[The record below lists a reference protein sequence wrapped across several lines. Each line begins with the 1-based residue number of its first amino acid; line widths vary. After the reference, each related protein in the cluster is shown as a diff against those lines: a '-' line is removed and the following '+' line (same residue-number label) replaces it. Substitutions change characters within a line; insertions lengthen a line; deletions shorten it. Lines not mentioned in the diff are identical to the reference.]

1 VSSSTS
7 RAELPHGVASF
18 DPGPDRII
26 LWTRV
31 EGATEVT
38 WHLAER
44 STDGEPLGELRTGTA
59 AADERGCVHVEVD
72 GLKAGTDHL
81 YWFTAG
87 GQRSPTGRTRTLPDG
102 SPDRWRVALVCCAD
116 RSINELT
123 VYQAVAEADVDLVVH
138 LGDYIY
144 ETKGKGQHRHE
155 PDHVCVTLEDYDR
168 RYAQIRRDPAL
179 LALHA
184 RHPMVAIWD
193 DHDIADNAWRH
204 GAKAHDPDEH
214 GPWPE
219 RLRAAALARQRWLPA
234 RLADPQDPLRLWRSV
249 RAGDLAE
256 VVVMDTR
263 IDGRDQQAGDPGA
276 PPLDDPD
283 RALVGPAQRRW
294 LEERIRDRSATWCV
308 LATQVTMSPM
318 QLPVP
323 VGTRTLLDGAPSGYG
338 IVDGRAVCVDEWD
351 GYPAERRRVARWL
364 ADRGGDA
371 LVVSGDVHSSWVF
384 DGTMASGIPAAA
396 PEFVAPSV
404 SSTPMGRQLPR
415 GWRALARVAATAAE
429 GARWYDLESFG
440 FTVLDIGRRTIVG
453 TWHAV
458 DATSTDPTTEVI
470 ARWEL
475 GRDGPGSLRPIGGPK
490 DPLRGAEPSDRIRS
504 IASAALVVAA
514 CCAGGLAVAHARR
527 RGAPALRAA
536 RRRSA
541 LRRGF
546 RRIS

>member
-1 VSSSTS
+1 MPTAPA
-7 RAELPHGVASF
+7 RPDFTHGVASF
-18 DPGPDRII
+18 DPGADRII
-26 LWTRV
+26 LWTRL
-31 EGATEVT
+31 EGAAEVT

-44 STDGEPLGELRTGTA
+44 GVDGEPHGELHTGTA
-59 AADERGCVHVEVD
+59 AADERGCVQVEVA
-72 GLKAGTDHL
+72 GLRAGTDHV

-87 GQRSPTGRTRTLPDG
+87 DQRSTTGRTRTLPDG
-102 SPDRWRVALVCCAD
+102 SPERWRLALACCAD

-123 VYQAVAEADVDLVVH
+123 VYQAIAGVDVDLVVH

-144 ETKGKGQHRHE
+144 ETKGKGEHRHE
-155 PDHVCVTLEDYDR
+155 PDHVCVTLDDYDR
-168 RYAQIRRDPAL
+168 RYAQIRREPAV

-184 RHPMVAIWD
+184 RHPMVTMWD
-193 DHDIADNAWRH
+193 DHDVADNAWRH

-234 RLADPQDPLRLWRSV
+234 RLAEPADPLRLWRSV

-256 VVVMDTR
+256 LVLMDTR

-276 PPLDDPD
+276 PPLEDPD
-283 RALVGPAQRRW
+283 RALIGPAQRRW
-294 LEERIRDRSATWCV
+294 LEERIRDRDATWCL

-318 QLPVP
+318 QLPLP

-338 IVDGRAVCVDEWD
+338 VVEGRAVCVDEWD

-384 DGTMASGIPAAA
+384 DGSMASGIPAAA
-396 PEFVAPSV
+396 PEFVVPSV

-415 GWRALARVAATAAE
+415 GWRVAARLAATS
-429 GARWYDLESFG
+429 AQDALWYDLESFG
-440 FTVLDIGRRTIVG
+440 FTVLEVTRRAITG

-458 DATSTDPTTEVI
+458 DATSTDATSEII

-475 GRDGPGSLRPIGGPK
+475 GRGGPGSLRPIGEPK
-490 DPLRGAEPSDRIRS
+490 DPLRGAGPRDRTGPMTYAA
-504 IASAALVVAA
+504 ASVAA
-514 CCAGGLAVAHARR
+514 VALCTAGVALA
-527 RGAPALRAA
+527 
-536 RRRSA
+536 RS
-541 LRRGF
+541 LRRKGGST
-546 RRIS
+546 RSS